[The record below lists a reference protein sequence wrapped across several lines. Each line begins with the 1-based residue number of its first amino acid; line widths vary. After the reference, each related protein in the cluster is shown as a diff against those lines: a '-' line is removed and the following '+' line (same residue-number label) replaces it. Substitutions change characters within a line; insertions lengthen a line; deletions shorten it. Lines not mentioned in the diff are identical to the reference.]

1 MTNNKLFILLK
12 IMEQSNLTLQTYRFV
27 FTNEFTEQL
36 AIFAKVHQHD
46 HRKNFKEAWAKWS
59 TSEDIEPL
67 MNDEV
72 KRLRTLGFEGDPLD
86 KMFKSARYYYR
97 NKSNQNKDDNRQRK
111 SYETISKEI
120 QQKMDQH
127 IYSQINNNATNDG
140 ISKIS
145 PGESF
150 DDYMN
155 QYKADIINELK
166 QSNTTITKQDCQER
180 INKYKKS
187 YKNRFYNIRVSINNK

>member
-1 MTNNKLFILLK
+1 
-12 IMEQSNLTLQTYRFV
+12 MEQSNLTLQTYRFV